1 MIFGLSP
8 LVPQLVPLVDDAPIA
23 ATGAVDA
30 VERGEEVSDDAIG
43 ATKLLLPAVA
53 AAAAAA
59 KKVAS
64 EKALAAIVGS
74 IISKL
79 YG

>member
-1 MIFGLSP
+1 MVLRLSHPPPPP
-8 LVPQLVPLVDDAPIA
+8 LAQLVPLVDVAVVVTVA
-23 ATGAVDA
+23 AVAVN
-30 VERGEEVSDDAIG
+30 VEGTDD
-43 ATKLLLPAVA
+43 ATKLLLPAV
-53 AAAAAA
+53 AAAA